1 MKASLLL
8 FSLFMFGRFATGQA
22 LPIVEKNGQKYYAYT
37 TVEGQSIT
45 DIQALL
51 HTDIDQLL
59 ALNPGLEKGI
69 DPQQV
74 IVFPVR
80 LGTITHEVAPQQTL
94 YAIAR
99 LYEVAIDSLINWNP
113 SAANGL
119 KIGQAIRI
127 HHAILPFDLTD
138 PQPQG
143 SSSTGTAYF
152 AHKLTDT
159 IIRHTVLEK
168 ETLYS
173 ISKRYMVPV
182 DSLLALNK
190 MSSYK
195 VTPGQKLRVPI
206 QKEKSS
212 EVPIQAI
219 PAAQKWS
226 SSAPFDFPV
235 PKKQQYEIAVF
246 LPFQLDSSA
255 TNNRFVA
262 AAALDYY
269 MGMKLALDS
278 LKKIG
283 LVANVHVFD
292 DNTVSPGLANIL
304 EGPEMKQMDLIFSPL
319 QEKPAQ
325 AVASFAKAHGIPVVF
340 PVQMPT
346 AMVQMATNFIAYTA
360 PVEAHV
366 QTLARHLH
374 AQYKGCTIVLIN
386 SPIAAD
392 QQLEQEFKK
401 AFMGVSTAVSK
412 LKLQEASWTNYQR
425 FKSAGGTQVLVSFSS
440 DRAKVV
446 GLLKA
451 AALDSSLIIV
461 GQKDWLDFKELD
473 DPEVR
478 DQTFLV
484 ALPSYFNYHAPQVI
498 RFHKNF
504 RRSYNTDLTKI
515 ACLGFD
521 ATLHIGKQLL
531 GNYPIQNGLISN
543 MSLRFAPNQLYIE
556 NAAAVVVP
564 YKNAQLIAPNHE

>member
-1 MKASLLL
+1 MKATLLL
-8 FSLFMFGRFATGQA
+8 IGLFLFGRFATGQT
-22 LPIVEKNGQKYYAYT
+22 LPIVEKDGQKYYAYT
-37 TVEGQSIT
+37 TLEGQSISE
-45 DIQALL
+45 IQALL

-59 ALNPGLEKGI
+59 ALNPGLERGI

-80 LGTITHEVAPQQTL
+80 LGTITHQVAPQQTL
-94 YAIAR
+94 YAISR
-99 LYEVAIDSLINWNP
+99 LYEVAIDSLLNWNP
-113 SAANGL
+113 SAVNGL

-127 HHAILPFDLTD
+127 HHAVIPFDLTN

-143 SSSTGTAYF
+143 FSTAGSAHF
-152 AHKLTDT
+152 AHKLSDT
-159 IIRHTVLEK
+159 IIKHTVLEK
-168 ETLYS
+168 ETLYA

-182 DSLLALNK
+182 DSLLLLNK

-195 VTPGQKLRVPI
+195 VTPGQKLLVPI

-212 EVPIQAI
+212 KVPSQAI
-219 PAAQKWS
+219 PEAQKWS

-255 TNNRFVA
+255 VNNRFVA

-269 MGMKLALDS
+269 MGMKLAFDS

-283 LVANVHVFD
+283 LVANVHVYD
-292 DNTVSPGLANIL
+292 DNAVSPGLSKIL
-304 EGPEMKQMDLIFSPL
+304 EGPEMKKMDLIFSPL

-325 AVASFAKAHGIPVVF
+325 AVASFAKAQGIPIVF

-346 AMVQMATNFIAYTA
+346 AIVQMAPNFIAYTA
-360 PVEAHV
+360 PEEAHV
-366 QTLARHLH
+366 QTLTAHLH

-392 QQLEQEFKK
+392 QQLEQDFKK

-412 LKLQEASWTNYQR
+412 LKLQEASWTNYQK
-425 FKSAGGTQVLVSFSS
+425 FKTVGGAQVLVSFSS
-440 DRAKVV
+440 DRAKVA

-451 AALDSSLIIV
+451 AALDSNLIIV

-484 ALPSYFNYHAPQVI
+484 SLPSYFNYHAPQVI
-498 RFHKNF
+498 KFHKNF
-504 RRSYNTDLTKI
+504 RRSYNTDLTKM

-521 ATLHIGKQLL
+521 VTLHIGKQLV

-543 MSLRFAPNQLYIE
+543 MSLRYSPNQYYIE

>member
-1 MKASLLL
+1 MKASFLL
-8 FSLFMFGRFATGQA
+8 FGLFLFGRFATGQA
-22 LPIVEKNGQKYYAYT
+22 LPIVEKDGQKYYAYT
-37 TVEGQSIT
+37 TLEGQSISE
-45 DIQALL
+45 IQALL

-59 ALNPGLEKGI
+59 ALNPGLERGI
-69 DPQQV
+69 DPQQIV
-74 IVFPVR
+74 VFPVR
-80 LGTITHEVAPQQTL
+80 LGTITHQVAPQQTL

-99 LYEVAIDSLINWNP
+99 LYEVAIDSLLNWNP
-113 SAANGL
+113 SAVNGL
-119 KIGQAIRI
+119 KIGQTIYI
-127 HHAILPFDLTD
+127 HNSILPFDIADSQLPSQTT
-138 PQPQG
+138 P
-143 SSSTGTAYF
+143 SNF
-152 AHKLTDT
+152 APKLSDT
-159 IIRHTVLEK
+159 IIKHIVLEK

-190 MSSYK
+190 MSTYR
-195 VTPGQKLRVPI
+195 VAPGQKIMVPI
-206 QKEKSS
+206 QKEKSN
-212 EVPIQAI
+212 EVPNQAI

-226 SSAPFDFPV
+226 SSTSFEFPV
-235 PKKQQYEIAVF
+235 PKKKQYEIAVF
-246 LPFQLDSSA
+246 LPFQLDSSTA
-255 TNNRFVA
+255 NNRFVA

-283 LVANVHVFD
+283 LVANVHVYD
-292 DNTVSPGLANIL
+292 DNAVFPGLAKIL

-319 QEKPAQ
+319 QEKQAQ

-346 AMVQMATNFIAYTA
+346 AMVQMAANFIAYTA
-360 PVEAHV
+360 PEEAHI
-366 QTLARHLH
+366 QTLASHLH
-374 AQYKGCTIVLIN
+374 THYQGFTILLIN

-392 QQLEQEFKK
+392 QQLEQQFKK

-412 LKLQEASWTNYQR
+412 LKLQESSWTNYQR
-425 FKSAGGTQVLVSFSS
+425 FKSVGGTQVLVSFSS

-451 AALDSSLIIV
+451 AAVDSNLIIV
-461 GQKDWLDFKELD
+461 GRKEWLDFKELD

-504 RRSYNTDLTKI
+504 RRSYNTDLAKM

-521 ATLHIGKQLL
+521 VTLHIGKQLV
-531 GNYPIQNGLISN
+531 GKYPIQNGLISN
-543 MSLRFAPNQLYIE
+543 MSLRFSPNQLYIE

>member
-1 MKASLLL
+1 
-8 FSLFMFGRFATGQA
+8 
-22 LPIVEKNGQKYYAYT
+22 
-37 TVEGQSIT
+37 
-45 DIQALL
+45 
-51 HTDIDQLL
+51 
-59 ALNPGLEKGI
+59 
-69 DPQQV
+69 
-74 IVFPVR
+74 
-80 LGTITHEVAPQQTL
+80 
-94 YAIAR
+94 
-99 LYEVAIDSLINWNP
+99 
-113 SAANGL
+113 
-119 KIGQAIRI
+119 
-127 HHAILPFDLTD
+127 
-138 PQPQG
+138 
-143 SSSTGTAYF
+143 
-152 AHKLTDT
+152 
-159 IIRHTVLEK
+159 
-168 ETLYS
+168 
-173 ISKRYMVPV
+173 MVPV
-182 DSLLALNK
+182 DSLLALNN

-292 DNTVSPGLANIL
+292 DNAVSPGLAKIL

-340 PVQMPT
+340 PVQMPA

-366 QTLARHLH
+366 QTLARRLH

-425 FKSAGGTQVLVSFSS
+425 FKSVGGTQVLVSFSS

-461 GQKDWLDFKELD
+461 GQKDWIDFKELD

-484 ALPSYFNYHAPQVI
+484 ALPSYFNYHTPQVI

-504 RRSYNTDLTKI
+504 RRSYNTDLTKM

-521 ATLHIGKQLL
+521 VTLHIGKQLV

>member
-1 MKASLLL
+1 MKASFLL
-8 FSLFMFGRFATGQA
+8 FGLFLFGRFATGQA
-22 LPIVEKNGQKYYAYT
+22 LPIVEKDGQKYYAYT
-37 TVEGQSIT
+37 TLEGQSISE
-45 DIQALL
+45 IQALL

-59 ALNPGLEKGI
+59 ALNPGLERGI
-69 DPQQV
+69 DPQQIV
-74 IVFPVR
+74 VFPVR
-80 LGTITHEVAPQQTL
+80 LGTITHQVAPQQTL

-99 LYEVAIDSLINWNP
+99 LYEVAIDSLLNWNP
-113 SAANGL
+113 SAVNGL
-119 KIGQAIRI
+119 KIGQTIRI
-127 HHAILPFDLTD
+127 HNAILPFDIAD
-138 PQPQG
+138 PQLPNQATPSKFAPQL
-143 SSSTGTAYF
+143 S
-152 AHKLTDT
+152 DT
-159 IIRHTVLEK
+159 IIKHTVLEK

-195 VTPGQKLRVPI
+195 VAPGQKLFVPI

-212 EVPIQAI
+212 EVPNQAI

-226 SSAPFDFPV
+226 SSTSFDFPV
-235 PKKQQYEIAVF
+235 PKKKQYEIAVF

-283 LVANVHVFD
+283 LVANVHVYD
-292 DNTVSPGLANIL
+292 DNAVRPGLAKIL

-319 QEKPAQ
+319 QEKQAQ
-325 AVASFAKAHGIPVVF
+325 IVATFAKTHRIPVVF
-340 PVQMPT
+340 PVQMP
-346 AMVQMATNFIAYTA
+346 AAIIQMEPNFIAYTA
-360 PVEAHV
+360 SDEALV
-366 QTLARHLH
+366 QTLASHLH
-374 AQYKGCTIVLIN
+374 AQYQGYSIVLIN
-386 SPIAAD
+386 SPLPAD
-392 QQLEQEFKK
+392 QVLEQQFKK

-425 FKSAGGTQVLVSFSS
+425 FKSVGGAQVLVSFSS

-451 AALDSSLIIV
+451 AAVDSNLIIV
-461 GQKDWLDFKELD
+461 GRKEWLDFKELD

-478 DQTFLV
+478 DLTFLV

-504 RRSYNTDLTKI
+504 RRSYNTDLAKM

-521 ATLHIGKQLL
+521 VTLHIGKQLV
-531 GNYPIQNGLISN
+531 GKYPIQNGLISN
-543 MSLRFAPNQLYIE
+543 MSLRFSPNQLYIE

>member
-1 MKASLLL
+1 MKATLLL
-8 FSLFMFGRFATGQA
+8 IGLFLFGRFATGQT
-22 LPIVEKNGQKYYAYT
+22 LPIVEKDGQKYYAYT
-37 TVEGQSIT
+37 TLEGQSISE
-45 DIQALL
+45 IQALL

-59 ALNPGLEKGI
+59 ALNPGLERGI

-80 LGTITHEVAPQQTL
+80 LGTITHQVAPQQTL
-94 YAIAR
+94 YAISR
-99 LYEVAIDSLINWNP
+99 LYEVAIDSLLNWNP
-113 SAANGL
+113 SAVNGL

-127 HHAILPFDLTD
+127 HHAVIPFDLTN

-143 SSSTGTAYF
+143 FSTAGSAHF
-152 AHKLTDT
+152 AHKLSDT
-159 IIRHTVLEK
+159 IIKHTVLEK
-168 ETLYS
+168 ETLYA

-182 DSLLALNK
+182 DSLLLLNK

-195 VTPGQKLRVPI
+195 VTPGQKLLVPI

-212 EVPIQAI
+212 KVPSQAI
-219 PAAQKWS
+219 PEAQKWS

-255 TNNRFVA
+255 VNNRFVA

-269 MGMKLALDS
+269 MGMKLAFDS

-283 LVANVHVFD
+283 LVANVHVYD
-292 DNTVSPGLANIL
+292 DNAVSPGLSKIL
-304 EGPEMKQMDLIFSPL
+304 ECPEMKKMDLIFSPL

-325 AVASFAKAHGIPVVF
+325 AVASFAKAQGIPIVF

-346 AMVQMATNFIAYTA
+346 AIVQMAPNFIAYTA
-360 PVEAHV
+360 PEEAHV
-366 QTLARHLH
+366 QTLTAHLH

-392 QQLEQEFKK
+392 QQLEQDFKK

-412 LKLQEASWTNYQR
+412 LKLQEASWTNYQK
-425 FKSAGGTQVLVSFSS
+425 FKTVGGAQVLVSFSS
-440 DRAKVV
+440 DRAKVA

-451 AALDSSLIIV
+451 AALDSNLIIV

-498 RFHKNF
+498 KFHKNF
-504 RRSYNTDLTKI
+504 RRSYNTDLTKM

-521 ATLHIGKQLL
+521 VTLHIGKQLV

-543 MSLRFAPNQLYIE
+543 MSLRYSPNQYYIE

>member
-1 MKASLLL
+1 MKATLLL
-8 FSLFMFGRFATGQA
+8 IGLFLFGRFATGQA
-22 LPIVEKNGQKYYAYT
+22 LPIVEKDGQKYYAYT
-37 TVEGQSIT
+37 TLEGQSISE
-45 DIQALL
+45 IQALL

-59 ALNPGLEKGI
+59 ALNPGLERGI

-80 LGTITHEVAPQQTL
+80 HGTITHQVAPQQTL
-94 YAIAR
+94 YAISR
-99 LYEVAIDSLINWNP
+99 LYEVAVDSLLNWNP
-113 SAANGL
+113 SAVNGL
-119 KIGQAIRI
+119 KIGQALRI
-127 HHAILPFDLTD
+127 HNAVLPFDLTN

-143 SSSTGTAYF
+143 SSTTGSAHF

-159 IIRHTVLEK
+159 IIKHTVLEK
-168 ETLYS
+168 ETLYA

-195 VTPGQKLRVPI
+195 VTPGQKLLVPI

-212 EVPIQAI
+212 KVPNPSI
-219 PAAQKWS
+219 PKAQKWS

-255 TNNRFVA
+255 VNNRFVA

-269 MGMKLALDS
+269 MGMKLAFDS

-283 LVANVHVFD
+283 LVANVHVYD
-292 DNTVSPGLANIL
+292 DNAVSPGLSKIL
-304 EGPEMKQMDLIFSPL
+304 EGPEMKKMDLIFSPL

-325 AVASFAKAHGIPVVF
+325 AVASFAKAQGIPIVF

-346 AMVQMATNFIAYTA
+346 AIVQMAPNFIAYTA
-360 PVEAHV
+360 PEEAHV
-366 QTLARHLH
+366 QTLAAHLH

-392 QQLEQEFKK
+392 QQLEQDFKK

-412 LKLQEASWTNYQR
+412 LKLQEASWTNYQK
-425 FKSAGGTQVLVSFSS
+425 FKTVGGAQVLVSFSS
-440 DRAKVV
+440 DRAKVA

-451 AALDSSLIIV
+451 AALDSNLIIV

-498 RFHKNF
+498 KFHKNF
-504 RRSYNTDLTKI
+504 RRSYNTDLTKM

-521 ATLHIGKQLL
+521 VTLHIGKQLV

-543 MSLRFAPNQLYIE
+543 MSLRYSPNQYYIE